1 MQTLLELEE
10 DRSQAIKAS
19 NDILEKT
26 VTEDD
31 RALTGDEKTAL
42 TGLQRDLAKL
52 EVDITERT
60 LKDQMAATVN
70 AQVATLQAKRTIAPS
85 DPDNTGEV
93 PRVEV
98 VSHQKRYGKLRAF
111 SGPDAEQRAFR
122 TGKFIQAA
130 LFNNAQADRWC
141 RNHGIDVRALS
152 VGSNAAG
159 GFLVPEEMNSTLINL
174 REEYGVFRRECRVV
188 PMTRDIQVIPRRAG
202 GVTANFTGEGTA
214 IATDDPSLSQVTLTA
229 HKLACLTYI
238 SAELSEDAII
248 DIADFVTEEF
258 ALAFA
263 FKEDTVGFNGAGTL
277 AHGGIWGVAIKI
289 ADGNHGAG
297 FVQVPTAASD
307 TFAELTPEDL
317 GAVIGTL
324 PQYAVPGA
332 KWFCSRMAK
341 SMVFDRLAAAAGGN
355 TMEIIAGAPRP
366 AYLGH
371 EVVTSQVLPA
381 GASTDYTGLLM
392 MLFGDL
398 RKAAVFGDRR
408 EITIAL
414 STEARFVEDQIAIKA
429 TERFDISVHDLGD
442 DTTAGPIVAVVGGSG

>member
-1 MQTLLELEE
+1 MQTLLELEADHSE
-10 DRSQAIKAS
+10 AVKAS
-19 NDILEKT
+19 KDILEKT

-31 RALTGDEKTAL
+31 RALNGEEKTAL
-42 TGLQRDLAKL
+42 TGLQRDIARFQA
-52 EVDITERT
+52 EITERT
-60 LKDQMAATVN
+60 LKDQISATVQ
-70 AQVATLQAKRTIAPS
+70 AQDAALQPKRTIAPS
-85 DPDNTGEV
+85 EPDNTGGV

-130 LFNNAQADRWC
+130 LFNNPQADRWC
-141 RNHGIDVRALS
+141 RQHGIDVRALS

-159 GFLVPEEMNSTLINL
+159 GFLVPEEMNSTMINL

-202 GVTANFTGEGTA
+202 GVTATFTGEGTA
-214 IATDDPSLSQVTLTA
+214 IEESDPSLNQVTLTA
-229 HKLACLTYI
+229 HKLGVLTYI
-238 SAELSEDAII
+238 SSELSEDSII
-248 DIADFVTEEF
+248 DIADWVTEEF

-263 FKEDTVGFNGAGTL
+263 FKEDTVGWNGAGTL
-277 AHGGIWGVAIKI
+277 AHGGIYGAAIKI
-289 ADGNHGAG
+289 ADGNHAAG
-297 FVQVPTAASD
+297 FIAAVSGHD
-307 TFAELTPEDL
+307 LIAEIDDEDL
-317 GAVIGTL
+317 GLVMGAL
-324 PQYAVPGA
+324 PEYAVPNA
-332 KWFCSRMAK
+332 KWFCSRWTK
-341 SMVFDRLAAAAGGN
+341 STVFDRLAAAGGGN
-355 TMEIIAGAPRP
+355 TMEILAGAPRP

-371 EVVTSQVLPA
+371 EIVTSQVLPK
-381 GASTDYTGLLM
+381 GTSTTNWNGVLILM
-392 MLFGDL
+392 FGDL

-442 DTTAGPIVAVVGGSG
+442 GTDAGPLVALKGLT